1 MKKDNIVKLLLAII
15 VIVFLAYVSI
25 FGLEISGKKIIKGAK
40 YINTGL
46 DISGGVTITYQA
58 TSDGTSDITDEDLK
72 KSEIVIRKR
81 LEKRNVYDYI
91 IRRDATT
98 SQISIEIPSN
108 NNDTS
113 KDPLSVVEGLDKTAK
128 IEFRDPD
135 GNVVLSGDDIKSAKF
150 SDDPVDSTGL
160 PAPHVVLHFS
170 EEGSKKF
177 ADATEKLVGKVM
189 AIYLDDTLVADP
201 LVNSKIESNT
211 AIITVGD
218 GKYSERKKQA
228 EEYALLI
235 DSGTL
240 PFSLKVINKEYIG
253 PYVGQQALNISIK
266 AGIIALVLIAIIMIA
281 IYRLSGIVAT
291 FALIAYCASV
301 LLIMSN
307 TGISLTLSGIA
318 GLILS
323 IGMAVD
329 ANVIIFERFKEELKQ
344 KMSCKKAFEKSLK
357 NAIVAIIDGNIT
369 TFIVAI
375 LLYIFGIG
383 PIKGFGIV
391 LAIGVVVSL
400 FTSIFVTKFILKQIL
415 PATSKN
421 TFLCG
426 LKKEAK

>member
-1 MKKDNIVKLLLAII
+1 MKIENIIKLFFMVALIILLT
-15 VIVFLAYVSI
+15 YVSI
-25 FGLEISGKKIIKGAK
+25 FGVEINGKIIIKGAK

-46 DISGGVTITYQA
+46 DISGGVMITYQA
-58 TSDGTSDITDEDLK
+58 ISDGNLEISDEDLK
-72 KSEIVIRKR
+72 KSEAVIRKR

-91 IRRDATT
+91 IRRDVTT

-108 NNDTS
+108 KNDTS

-135 GNVVLSGDDIKSAKF
+135 GKVILSGDDIKSAKF

-160 PAPHVVLHFS
+160 PTPHVVLSFS
-170 EEGSKKF
+170 DDGAKKF

-228 EEYALLI
+228 EEYAMLI

-240 PFSLKVINKEYIG
+240 PFSLDVINKEYIG

-266 AGIIALVLIAIIMIA
+266 SGIIAISLIGIIMII

-291 FALIAYCASV
+291 FALLTYCALV
-301 LLIMSN
+301 LLIMAN

-344 KMSCKKAFEKSLK
+344 KVSCKKAFEKSLK
-357 NAIVAIIDGNIT
+357 NAIVSIIDGNIT

-400 FTSIFVTKFILKQIL
+400 FTSIFVTKSILKQIL
-415 PATSKN
+415 PTTSKN

-426 LKKEAK
+426 LKKEVE